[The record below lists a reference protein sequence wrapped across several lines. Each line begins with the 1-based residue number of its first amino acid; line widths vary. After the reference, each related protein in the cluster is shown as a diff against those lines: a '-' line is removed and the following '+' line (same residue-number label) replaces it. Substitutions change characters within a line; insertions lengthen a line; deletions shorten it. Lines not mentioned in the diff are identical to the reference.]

1 MRGHRDL
8 VIASA
13 TAVLCGVVVL
23 CVPLEGV
30 RLAAAVPLSLL
41 LPGYAITAAAFGRR
55 QLQRPQLLLLS
66 VGMSLATLAIG
77 GLVLNYVP
85 GGLRAASWAGLLLLV
100 VLGGCTIAALRRP
113 RPANRDLPGLRPQ
126 VQPVD
131 GTHVLGTALAG
142 VAAVLAVGMALAIS
156 WTPVPAKNAVGY
168 TRLWMLPSGGA
179 TRAPMRI
186 GVDSEEQ
193 HPVAYKLEVQVG
205 RRHTP
210 FSSRLVLRPGQG
222 RVLQLRVRRR
232 PPGSVPVT
240 ALLFRRD
247 HPNAVYRR
255 VTGWIAGAQAP
266 Q

>member
-8 VIASA
+8 VVATA
-13 TAVLCGVVVL
+13 TAVLCVVLVL
-23 CVPLEGV
+23 CVPLGGV

-55 QLQRPQLLLLS
+55 QLQLPMLLLLS
-66 VGMSLATLAIG
+66 VGLSLATLAIG
-77 GLVLNYVP
+77 GLGLNYLP

-100 VLGGCTIAALRRP
+100 VLGGCSIAGLRRP
-113 RPANRDLPGLRPQ
+113 RPSNSGLSGLRPQ
-126 VQPVD
+126 VRPVD
-131 GTHVLGTALAG
+131 GALLRWAALAMLG
-142 VAAVLAVGMALAIS
+142 GVLAAGLALAIS

-179 TRAPMRI
+179 ARAHLRI

-193 HPVAYKLEVQVG
+193 HPVAYKLEVQLG

-210 FSSRLVLRPGQG
+210 VSSRLVLEPGQS
-222 RVLQLRVRRR
+222 RVLNLRVRRR

-247 HPNAVYRR
+247 HPNAAYRR
-255 VTGWIAGAQAP
+255 VTGWMAGAQAP
-266 Q
+266 R